1 MIIIKYS
8 NFMLAQAIAI
18 FVHIKQL
25 KFAINYTICSFEWEI
40 DDLHN

>member
-1 MIIIKYS
+1 
-8 NFMLAQAIAI
+8 MLAQAINTIAI

-25 KFAINYTICSFEWEI
+25 KVCNKLYDLQFEWEI